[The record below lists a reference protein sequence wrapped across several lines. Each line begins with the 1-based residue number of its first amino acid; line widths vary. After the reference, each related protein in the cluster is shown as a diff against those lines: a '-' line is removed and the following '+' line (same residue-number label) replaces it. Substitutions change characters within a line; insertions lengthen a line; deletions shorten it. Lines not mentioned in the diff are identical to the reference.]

1 MIGSRYKGFFDQR
14 LSGLAKAVI
23 KTGITP
29 NQLTL
34 MGLAL
39 GFLSCVFLVFTKQV
53 LIFCGLMTLF
63 GFFDALDGLVARL
76 TGRTSKFGAYL
87 DAMCDRYFEAA
98 AVVSVAYV
106 TGYWFLSFLV
116 ITGPMLTSYAKARA
130 GMEVAVSNTEW
141 PDFMERMERCVIFMT
156 GLFVSRILPWKLFGH
171 DLFFWTLVLIAAG
184 THLTAGQRILRAKKI
199 IDEREINL

>member
-184 THLTAGQRILRAKKI
+184 THLTAVQRILRAKKI